1 MSAAPP
7 GYEVTMTRA
16 RPNRSY
22 SDATVQRRRALGV
35 AGEVAAAEWYEA
47 AGFSV
52 LDRNWRCRDG
62 ELDLVLG
69 VPGLVVFCEV
79 KTRTSNAFGVPASA
93 VTPTKQRRIRH
104 LAMRWLDEHDVRARQ
119 LRFDVA
125 SVTNGRVEVIEAA
138 F

>member
-1 MSAAPP
+1 
-7 GYEVTMTRA
+7 MTRS
-16 RPNRSY
+16 PSHRSY
-22 SDATVQRRRALGV
+22 TEAAVRRRRALG
-35 AGEVAAAEWYEA
+35 ATGEAAAAAWYES
-47 AGFSV
+47 GGYSV

-69 VPGLVVFCEV
+69 RPGLVVFSEV

-93 VTPTKQRRIRH
+93 VTPVKQRRIRH
-104 LAMRWLDEHDVRARQ
+104 LAMRWLDEHDVRAPT

-125 SVTNGRVEVIEAA
+125 SVIDGRVEVIEAA